1 MNFGEHTSR
10 LNSSC
15 RARGYK
21 GKVTKEGLL
30 KAWEATNGLCFYCG
44 RILLPATLHWDHKI
58 PLAEGGRNVND
69 NMAPTCE
76 ACNMSKQTFTS
87 IEFLALCP
95 RAVGAIGRSLEA
107 SPHGRR
113 AYLQPNTLGS
123 TDSSPASWSLRLV
136 LDHVS
141 IPGERHLGP
150 AGPRLIPALRAGEP
164 PAEISRRR
172 STPCFPSYG
181 GHPEP
186 FSRRLAFWPR
196 PSFEFHSETAQ
207 DAI

>member
-150 AGPRLIPALRAGEP
+150 AGPAPDPRTARGRAPRGDLPPTIDPLFSQLWGSPGAL
-164 PAEISRRR
+164 
-172 STPCFPSYG
+172 
-181 GHPEP
+181 
-186 FSRRLAFWPR
+186 
-196 PSFEFHSETAQ
+196 
-207 DAI
+207 